1 MAYKVLIVDD
11 QMLPR
16 QYFESIVT
24 NSENYELVDAIA
36 SAKVA
41 DAYCIGQ
48 KVDLVIM
55 DIVMS
60 DGSNGLDAAR
70 RIKNSY
76 PDTKILVVTSMPDAA
91 FLETAKA
98 IPVDSFWYKEV
109 QDAPMLEVMD
119 KTMSGEHVWPNTLP
133 TVRIGVAESTEFT
146 EREMEVLRGIAKG
159 YSNQEISEH
168 LNMSVNTVRFHL
180 ANIFAK
186 TGHTTRTE
194 LAIEAIQSGIVA
206 ADVK

>member
-1 MAYKVLIVDD
+1 MSYKVLIVDD

-16 QYFESIVT
+16 QYFESIVK

-119 KTMSGEHVWPNTLP
+119 KTMSGEHIWPDTP
-133 TVRIGVAESTEFT
+133 PIVRIGVAESTEFT

-186 TGHTTRTE
+186 TGYTTRTE